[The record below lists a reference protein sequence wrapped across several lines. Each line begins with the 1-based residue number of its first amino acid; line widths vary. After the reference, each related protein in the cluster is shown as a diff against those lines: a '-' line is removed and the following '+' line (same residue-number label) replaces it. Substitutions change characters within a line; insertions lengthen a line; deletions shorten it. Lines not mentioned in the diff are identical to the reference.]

1 VNPRT
6 GKTLSSVA
14 LSDVS
19 KAVRLPDW
27 PYTEPLALPTVIRTV
42 NIVLHEGATLMRE
55 SGPAR
60 IALSLGTGYRNLT
73 RLGTGRRLATDRRG
87 PEFRARPAV
96 GCVRVDGDIDMTRT
110 SRFLARIGM
119 AAAAMTAPLVF
130 VAPALA
136 GPARQDPWDRVAMCE
151 SGGNWNANT
160 GNGYYG
166 GLQFSHGTWRSFGGG
181 AFAGTADQATR
192 SQQVAVAEKV
202 LRAQGW
208 KAWPTC
214 SRRAGLR

>member
-1 VNPRT
+1 MNPRT

-73 RLGTGRRLATDRRG
+73 LNRDRGADRLSVRYGDPQPRDR
-87 PEFRARPAV
+87 EV
-96 GCVRVDGDIDMTRT
+96 T
-110 SRFLARIGM
+110 SRCAV
-119 AAAAMTAPLVF
+119 T
-130 VAPALA
+130 
-136 GPARQDPWDRVAMCE
+136 E
-151 SGGNWNANT
+151 
-160 GNGYYG
+160 
-166 GLQFSHGTWRSFGGG
+166 
-181 AFAGTADQATR
+181 TR
-192 SQQVAVAEKV
+192 S
-202 LRAQGW
+202 
-208 KAWPTC
+208 
-214 SRRAGLR
+214 